1 MVFCAYKRRSL
12 WKGFFFGKNVFDLVC
27 DFENNKTLVF
37 LRPVVLFPY
46 FDSSEYIYQSGQ
58 FLLQNSINVSNYY
71 YKVGQLS
78 ITKYMGS
85 GIHDRKRNK
94 SIKKKGKN

>member
-12 WKGFFFGKNVFDLVC
+12 WKGFFFGKNVFDLIC
-27 DFENNKTLVF
+27 DFESNKTLVF

-46 FDSSEYIYQSGQ
+46 FDSCEYVYQSGQ
-58 FLLQNSINVSNYY
+58 DLLQNNINNSNYY

-78 ITKYMGS
+78 ITKYIGS
-85 GIHDRKRNK
+85 AIHERKGRK
-94 SIKKKGKN
+94 SAKGKKKG